1 MKMDRKIPGFASK
14 GTVVLP
20 DGWSHSQM
28 TGNFAFRLLLRKVGK
43 RAVKSSKAS
52 SLALIATLT
61 EQLLLYLPNYCWT
74 FLLCLLIIWVSGRC
88 STSARKGRF
97 IIQNFSRQNQHLP
110 TLPFSKFFFVIY
122 RKSLMT
128 ANQGWDCIMLQSL
141 QNYRQIPLLWASKHP
156 VEETLSQIT

>member
-28 TGNFAFRLLLRKVGK
+28 MGNFAFRLLLHKAGK
-43 RAVKSSKAS
+43 RAVKSSKVS

-110 TLPFSKFFFVIY
+110 TLPFSKFFLLSTENHLWQQTKAETVLCY
-122 RKSLMT
+122 RVCRITGKSL
-128 ANQGWDCIMLQSL
+128 CFEL
-141 QNYRQIPLLWASKHP
+141 ASTQLRKRF
-156 VEETLSQIT
+156 LK